1 MAVMLLIPH
10 LSLLFYFA
18 LALTWHSMIYHGVLI
33 GILEPLTAVE
43 SSNLRTSPNDHATV
57 MGNTPQEIVTNSTA
71 CLETILR
78 LYYLR
83 HGFGT
88 YDLVLCQFLM
98 LVGFN
103 SLKDFSWADQATRE
117 SKLSTVILCGKG
129 FLDQSRNFYLA
140 EVVFYMLRDAMDSES
155 ARALKEFTEIEE
167 DEERRERMARHV
179 RSDWP
184 INIVN
189 VTENPEDHRLSNL
202 VRATES
208 LTMEETDSASSR
220 CSPKPA

>member
-1 MAVMLLIPH
+1 
-10 LSLLFYFA
+10 
-18 LALTWHSMIYHGVLI
+18 MIYHGILI

-43 SSNLRTSPNDHATV
+43 SSNLRTSPNDHAMV
-57 MGNTPQEIVTNSTA
+57 MGSTPREIVTNSTA

-103 SLKDFSWADQATRE
+103 SLKDLSWADQATRDI
-117 SKLSTVILCGKG
+117 KLSTVILCAKG
-129 FLDQSRNFYLA
+129 FLDQSRHFYLA
-140 EVVFYMLRDAMDSES
+140 EVVFYMLRDAMDPGS
-155 ARALKEFTEIEE
+155 ARALKDFAEIEGE
-167 DEERRERMARHV
+167 EERKERMARHV
-179 RSDWP
+179 QSDWP

-189 VTENPEDHRLSNL
+189 VTEDPEDHRLGNL
-202 VRATES
+202 VRATEG
-208 LTMEETDSASSR
+208 LTMEETDTASSR
-220 CSPKPA
+220 CSPAPA